1 MVHGVRWFFQTRGL
15 NIHSSK
21 KSQIEKLLVMIK
33 TGTLETIKH
42 VLAFLFEL
50 FEKNGF

>member
-1 MVHGVRWFFQTRGL
+1 MVHGVRWVFQTRGL

-21 KSQIEKLLVMIK
+21 KSQIEKLLVIIK
-33 TGTLETIKH
+33 RGTLENIKH